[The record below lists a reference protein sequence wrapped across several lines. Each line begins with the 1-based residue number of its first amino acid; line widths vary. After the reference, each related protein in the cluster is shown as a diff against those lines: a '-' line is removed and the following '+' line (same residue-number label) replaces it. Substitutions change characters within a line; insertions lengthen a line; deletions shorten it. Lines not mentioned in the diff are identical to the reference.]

1 MKILNCIGRFGSITN
16 TGTRP
21 ARRPHHAPRARYGAI
36 AGLASL
42 LLVGIIVPALATEP
56 EGGAERV
63 ASAVNERLGKLGLK
77 PRSEE
82 SIPEKAQHARN
93 AIKASDFSTAQQI
106 TGAILSASHLENW
119 RYYPFQDFIA
129 AVPDVNDSSFEAKLN
144 AWVEQDKSDVIPLI
158 IRAQF
163 HYDMG
168 WFKRGHDFARDTPVN
183 QMDEFGKYMVKAL
196 ADTEAAIKLDES
208 NPYTLYLKLRILRGF
223 GLTEGLDR
231 AFQDAITK
239 HPKYYPLYD
248 LILGTLEP
256 RWGGTPEAMRTFV
269 DRYAGPTAE
278 DSPLKL
284 LYLSL
289 YRYLLSSAST
299 SCNGFQ
305 RSAHADCVRLY
316 MGVNA
321 SPELEQQVEAS
332 LQLYQKLDKHQFN
345 IALQGI
351 LIDMLK
357 TPGGEMY
364 SGAVLELAASATH
377 SDTRLKEENPG
388 KNDYMI
394 GLLAG
399 ESWYQKGFHD
409 NAQIKYKEA

>member
-1 MKILNCIGRFGSITN
+1 
-16 TGTRP
+16 
-21 ARRPHHAPRARYGAI
+21 
-36 AGLASL
+36 
-42 LLVGIIVPALATEP
+42 
-56 EGGAERV
+56 
-63 ASAVNERLGKLGLK
+63 
-77 PRSEE
+77 
-82 SIPEKAQHARN
+82 
-93 AIKASDFSTAQQI
+93 
-106 TGAILSASHLENW
+106 
-119 RYYPFQDFIA
+119 
-129 AVPDVNDSSFEAKLN
+129 
-144 AWVEQDKSDVIPLI
+144 
-158 IRAQF
+158 
-163 HYDMG
+163 
-168 WFKRGHDFARDTPVN
+168 
-183 QMDEFGKYMVKAL
+183 MDEFGKYMVKAL

-239 HPKYYPLYD
+239 HPKYYPIYD

-357 TPGGEMY
+357 TRGGEMY